1 MGYLL
6 LSGKKKGRSE
16 ATFDKGIIVQNSG
29 LFNIMVLTRT
39 TENGLD

>member
-6 LSGKKKGRSE
+6 DYGQQKGRAV
-16 ATFDKGIIVQNSG
+16 ATFGKGIIVQNSG

>member
-6 LSGKKKGRSE
+6 PSGKKKGRLM
-16 ATFDKGIIVQNSG
+16 ATFRKWIIVRNAG